1 MSPVK
6 YYLVGPLVFIS
17 RFRSARSLMTVRYG
31 SSVFG
36 PTTSLLP
43 TRTLDG
49 TTRAPTASVHVPF
62 DRVRAMPLGHRHPP
76 LLLPFASN
84 IFFLFPSFHFALKC
98 NRTNI
103 FRYRKIECPL
113 TNSNRVNR
121 FSSSFFFFFFFF
133 SFLRIFSFSPLSP
146 FNSFLLVI
154 LFFETTFIYSK
165 LIQRDRFLFPFTR
178 SIEIRCCTFWNCYKA
193 PYSNRNLN
201 LILLNQE
208 RCGIKCGLLLYY
220 YFCLRIE

>member
-36 PTTSLLP
+36 PTTSLLRSTG
-43 TRTLDG
+43 TR
-49 TTRAPTASVHVPF
+49 RATPRWNEPERCFSYRFCPRSSRSCACL
-62 DRVRAMPLGHRHPP
+62 MPARPP
-76 LLLPFASN
+76 PALLPFFASN

-113 TNSNRVNR
+113 TDSNL
-121 FSSSFFFFFFFF
+121 FSPF
-133 SFLRIFSFSPLSP
+133 SFLFFFLTPLSFNLSSFSSR
-146 FNSFLLVI
+146 S
-154 LFFETTFIYSK
+154 LFQNHLRLFSK
-165 LIQRDRFLFPFTR
+165 LIDFLPSR
-178 SIEIRCCTFWNCYKA
+178 VILESRYN
-193 PYSNRNLN
+193 NLN
-201 LILLNQE
+201 LILLQSNRE
-208 RCGIKCGLLLYY
+208 K
-220 YFCLRIE
+220 

>member
-121 FSSSFFFFFFFF
+121 FSSSLFFFFFLFFTHFFLFSSF
-133 SFLRIFSFSPLSP
+133 SFQ
-146 FNSFLLVI
+146 LLPSRHS
-154 LFFETTFIYSK
+154 LFRNHLHLFEI
-165 LIQRDRFLFPFTR
+165 DPTR
-178 SIEIRCCTFWNCYKA
+178 SILISFHA
-193 PYSNRNLN
+193 IDRNT
-201 LILLNQE
+201 
-208 RCGIKCGLLLYY
+208 LLYILELLQGTL
-220 YFCLRIE
+220 FES